1 MTLAVVTMF
10 GLLNDVTDLRH
21 NAFARSAS
29 ANKTVFVY
37 HLFESYN
44 FNVIGS
50 KNNQTLVSDA
60 AREIPTLGSKDNA
73 GN

>member
-10 GLLNDVTDLRH
+10 GLLNDVIDLRH

-37 HLFESYN
+37 HLFESYH

-50 KNNQTLVSDA
+50 
-60 AREIPTLGSKDNA
+60 
-73 GN
+73 